1 MPSERALPE
10 PGEHFGRHL
19 DINDPNDD
27 GKSVDRIFEWDQG
40 LRVAMHAA
48 CWGKSASKFCT
59 AGSASGSP
67 QPQHRSEYRSL
78 AVMRNAHTD

>member
-1 MPSERALPE
+1 MPSQRALPE

-27 GKSVDRIFEWDQG
+27 GKSVDSIFEWDQG

-48 CWGKSASKFCT
+48 C
-59 AGSASGSP
+59 
-67 QPQHRSEYRSL
+67 
-78 AVMRNAHTD
+78 